1 MTTSRQYPHVR
12 VEGEPQERG
21 RQYGEQA
28 RERMLR
34 SRAAYEEVFGH
45 LTSWGWGQVTGEAL
59 RYAPSIRAFRPEYLE
74 EMRGMAEGSGL
85 RFEDILALNV
95 RSEIMFA
102 TKARQAL
109 SGPLAGAGECTAFAA
124 LPDRPGGPVLLGQN
138 WDWLVHSFDTVVV
151 LEARQIGK
159 PAYVTVV
166 EAGLLAK
173 LGMNSAGIG
182 LATNALVTDL
192 DRGEPGIP
200 FHVLLRSVL
209 DATTVSDAL
218 AGLQA
223 GSRSSSANYL
233 LASAAGVALD
243 VEAAPGD
250 FGRLRVSAPEDGLLL
265 HTNHLLHAQ
274 PGVTD
279 LSLWAMPDS
288 AVRLQR
294 ARAVVRESGRSR
306 AALTAMLS
314 DHADWPSGICA
325 HPDEGQPRLDQSAT
339 VASVVMDLGE
349 RRMWLADGQPC
360 RAPYRELDYGA
371 FLAPRPDTDPGRP
384 GLAR

>member
-1 MTTSRQYPHVR
+1 MMTSEQYPHVR

-28 RERMLR
+28 RERMIR
-34 SRAAYEEVFGH
+34 SRDAYEEVFDH
-45 LTSWGWGQVTGEAL
+45 LTSWNWDNVTGEAR
-59 RYAPSIRAFRPEYLE
+59 RYVSPIRAFRPEYLE
-74 EMRGMAEGSGL
+74 EMHGMAEGSGL
-85 RFEDILALNV
+85 RFEDVLALNV
-95 RSEIMFA
+95 RSEVMFA
-102 TKARQAL
+102 AKARQAL
-109 SGPLAGAGECTAFAA
+109 SRPAAGAGECTAFAA
-124 LPDRPGGPVLLGQN
+124 LPEKSGGPVLIGQN

-151 LEARQIGK
+151 LEARQLDK

-173 LGMNSAGIG
+173 LGMNSAGVG

-209 DATTVSDAL
+209 DAETVSAAL

-223 GSRSSSANYL
+223 GFRSSSANYL
-233 LASAAGVALD
+233 LASADGIALD

-250 FGRLRVSAPEDGLLL
+250 FSRLRVSGPEDGLLL

-274 PGVTD
+274 PGVID
-279 LSLWAMPDS
+279 ISLWAMPDS

-314 DHADWPSGICA
+314 DHADQPSSICA
-325 HPDEGQPRLDQSAT
+325 HADEREPKLDQAAT
-339 VASVVMDLGE
+339 VASVVMDLGG
-349 RRMWLADGQPC
+349 RRLWLADGQPC
-360 RAPYRELDYGA
+360 RTPYRELDYRA
-371 FLAPRPDTDPGRP
+371 FLASTG
-384 GLAR
+384 